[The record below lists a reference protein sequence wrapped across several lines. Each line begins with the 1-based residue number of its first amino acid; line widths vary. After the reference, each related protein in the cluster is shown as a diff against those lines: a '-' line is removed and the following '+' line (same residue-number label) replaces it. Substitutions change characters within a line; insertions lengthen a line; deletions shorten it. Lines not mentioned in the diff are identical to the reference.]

1 MGECFMYVIGLTG
14 GIASGKSTVSS
25 MLAKLGAYIIDT
37 DKIAREVVMP
47 KQPALLA
54 IMAHFGDE
62 IMLPDGNVNRKML
75 GNIIFQNPKER
86 SCLEKMIHPYIEA
99 EVDNCIKKAEQLG
112 HKAVVI
118 DIPLLFEVGW
128 QSKVDEVWV
137 VYADPSVQLSRL
149 ISRNQLTNKEAMD
162 RINSQLN
169 ITEKAKRSHLVID
182 NTLDVKNTKQQVIA
196 AWQNVREKVNN
207 VMA

>member
-1 MGECFMYVIGLTG
+1 MYVIGLTG

-47 KQPALLA
+47 KQPALLS
-54 IMAHFGDE
+54 IVAHFGNA
-62 IMLPDGNVNRKML
+62 IMLPDGNVDRKML
-75 GNIIFQNPKER
+75 GNIIFQNPQER

-99 EVDNCIKKAEQLG
+99 EVNTCIKKAEQLG

-118 DIPLLFEVGW
+118 DVPLLFEAGW
-128 QSKVDEVWV
+128 QSKVDEIWV
-137 VYADPSVQLSRL
+137 VYVDPSVQLSRL

-169 ITEKAKRSHLVID
+169 ITEKAKQSHLIID
-182 NTLDVKNTKQQVIA
+182 NTLDIENTKHQVIT
-196 AWQNVREKVNN
+196 AWQSICEKMNKIKV
-207 VMA
+207 